1 MDHLYTPWRMAYLR
15 GERTP
20 NSGCVFCEA
29 PEQSDEEALIVAR
42 GQRVYA
48 ILNAFPYNSGHLM
61 IIPYAHV
68 GSLEALVPDA
78 LAELMTFTQRA
89 IAALRKL
96 YAPSGFNIGA
106 NIGSAAGAG
115 IAEHFHLHIVPR
127 WNGDANFI
135 TTIGD
140 TRVLPDLLANTH
152 RQLRQTWIDLFGM
165 ENS

>member
-15 GERTP
+15 GEKTHKG
-20 NSGCVFCEA
+20 GCIFCQA
-29 PEQSDEEALIVAR
+29 PEQPNEDALIVAR
-42 GQRVYA
+42 GQHVYA

-68 GSLEALVPDA
+68 ASLEVLAPDV
-78 LAELMTFTQRA
+78 LAELMAFTQHA
-89 IAALRKL
+89 MAALRKL
-96 YAPSGFNIGA
+96 YSPAGFNIGA

-140 TRVLPDLLANTH
+140 TRVLPDLLSNTY
-152 RQLRQTWIDLFGM
+152 RELSQIWAAPPGT
-165 ENS
+165 EAT